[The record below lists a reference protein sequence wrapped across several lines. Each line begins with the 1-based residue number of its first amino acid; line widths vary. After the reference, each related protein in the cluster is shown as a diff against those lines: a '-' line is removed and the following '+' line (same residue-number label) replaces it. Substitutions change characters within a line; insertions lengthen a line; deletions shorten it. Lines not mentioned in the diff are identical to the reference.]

1 MGNGQS
7 ATDFRTRLALSPKN
21 GLSMD
26 VKINRVDDER
36 ISITLIGA
44 GHEFDEVFSE
54 DFAKDLAVEFMKGLQ
69 IVQDASDNS

>member
-1 MGNGQS
+1 
-7 ATDFRTRLALSPKN
+7 
-21 GLSMD
+21 MD

-44 GHEFDEVFSE
+44 GHEFDEAFSE
-54 DFAKDLAVEFMKGLQ
+54 NFAKDLAVEFMKGLQ